1 LTTVVHPGDSLTP
14 RQRLVYVIVLGAL
27 TALGPLTVDLYLP
40 AMPQLQSELATSVA
54 AVQLTLTATTVGF
67 GLGQLIIGPWSDK
80 VGRRMPLI
88 IATAVHIIASLA
100 IIFAP
105 NVEFVGILRLIQG
118 AGAAGGG
125 VVAVAMVRDLF
136 GGLPLVRMLGRLAAV
151 NGLAPVLAPLIGS
164 QLMLVMDWRG
174 IFGFLGAYGLI
185 VILASIFFLV
195 ETQPAARRRDF
206 GHSTAGQRFRNLLT
220 DRVYVGV
227 VIVSVM
233 TFTGLF
239 AYLTNSSFIFQD
251 LYNFTPQQYGLLFA
265 VNSIGIVIGVQTSAR
280 LVKYLG
286 PQWVLLGAVSLQL
299 LAGASII
306 VLSMTVG
313 TLEAILVPLWFF
325 ILACGFSFPCQT
337 ALALANHPGEAGT
350 AASVQGAATFGLTGL
365 FTLFFSL
372 LGEPNAV
379 PMGTIM
385 VMAATISLLSFAILI
400 RPRSVAALSH

>member
-27 TALGPLTVDLYLP
+27 TALGPFTVDLYLP
-40 AMPQLQSELATSVA
+40 AMPQVQSELETTIA

-67 GLGQLIIGPWSDK
+67 GIGQLIIGPWSDK
-80 VGRRMPLI
+80 VGRRVPLI
-88 IATAVHIIASLA
+88 VATALHIAASLA
-100 IIFAP
+100 IIVAP
-105 NVEFVGILRLIQG
+105 TVEFVGILRLLQG

-125 VVAVAMVRDLF
+125 VVAIAMVRDLF

-174 IFGFLGAYGLI
+174 IFGFLGAFGVL

-195 ETQPAARRRDF
+195 ETQPAARRADR
-206 GHSTAGQRFRNLLT
+206 GHSSARERFHNLFT
-220 DRVYVGV
+220 DRIYVGV

-239 AYLTNSSFIFQD
+239 AYLINSTFIFQD
-251 LYNFTPQQYGLLFA
+251 LYGFTPQQYGLLFA
-265 VNSIGIVIGVQTSAR
+265 VNSIAIVVGVQTSSR

-286 PQWVLLGAVSLQL
+286 AQWILLGAVTLQL
-299 LAGASII
+299 TAGATII
-306 VLSMTVG
+306 VLGMTSG
-313 TLEAILVPLWFF
+313 TLEGILVPLWFF
-325 ILACGFSFPCQT
+325 LLGCGFAFPCQT
-337 ALALANHPGEAGT
+337 ALALAGHPGEAGT
-350 AASVQGAATFGLTGL
+350 AASVQGAATAGLTGL

-385 VMAATISLLSFAILI
+385 VMAATVSLLSFAILI
-400 RPRSVAALSH
+400 RPRSVPALSH